1 MIFYLHLKI
10 TYDNNKC
17 HIGNCGFI
25 SNLCGCVQT
34 QVKEKDNRPRSK
46 VSGYL

>member
-1 MIFYLHLKI
+1 MNIHKHLTV

-25 SNLCGCVQT
+25 GNLCVVIQM
-34 QVKEKDNRPRSK
+34 QVKEKDNRPVSK
-46 VSGYL
+46 HAVIF